1 LALGKTYHVL
11 EVRRRVPNRSASFSD
26 AGVSSGTHAYKS
38 LMAQYEFTNE
48 QSFKD
53 KAQQALSDADRIAM
67 KVRELQPEEPDNS
80 ATSS

>member
-1 LALGKTYHVL
+1 
-11 EVRRRVPNRSASFSD
+11 
-26 AGVSSGTHAYKS
+26 
-38 LMAQYEFTNE
+38 MAQYEITNE

-80 ATSS
+80 ATSSQSA